1 MREVAC
7 EQLED
12 DLVDGV
18 QEVNRPVREGLV
30 DERHGQAVLALA
42 DAGRKHGP
50 RWLEARVLI
59 AQVEELFENGYEPA
73 EVGAPPLAA
82 RAFALLDDGV
92 DRRVSTGEICDGLEF
107 GEPEVPRCRLG
118 ARRPEEQPRLTD
130 LLSQV
135 VETDLDRA
143 IELAD
148 RREILE
154 ARPDLV
160 LGREG

>member
-1 MREVAC
+1 M
-7 EQLED
+7 
-12 DLVDGV
+12 GV
-18 QEVNRPVREGLV
+18 
-30 DERHGQAVLALA
+30 
-42 DAGRKHGP
+42 
-50 RWLEARVLI
+50 
-59 AQVEELFENGYEPA
+59 
-73 EVGAPPLAA
+73 PPFAA
-82 RAFALLDDGV
+82 RALALLDDRV
-92 DRRVSTGEICDGLEF
+92 DRRVSTGEVRDGHQF
-107 GEPEVPRCRLG
+107 GEPEIPRRRLG
-118 ARRPEEQPRLTD
+118 ARRSEEQPRLTD